1 MILNELKLYIEQQGS
16 VSQSELAKRF
26 VLSCDGVDAMLSIWI
41 KKGVLSRFI
50 DTNSTDKVTRV
61 RYSVVQ
67 QNALAVTVTM

>member
-16 VSQSELAKRF
+16 VSQSELAKKF
-26 VLSCDGVDAMLSIWI
+26 VLSGDGVDAMLSIWI